1 MNLEA
6 KNNVFE
12 GLLAGSMKEFYTVKR
27 KPFIVLSAN
36 SPAFKQVKHSKGI
49 SLLLEGSLLR
59 GGGSVPGGCLVR
71 VGGLLETPPVTTT
84 AAGGTH
90 PTGMHSFSSMNFLVK
105 RDFFLFCF
113 LFSLLLKFMAV

>member
-12 GLLAGSMKEFYTVKR
+12 GLLAGSMKEFYTVKL
-27 KPFIVLSAN
+27 KPCIVLSAN
-36 SPAFKQVKHSKGI
+36 SLAFMQVKHSKRIG
-49 SLLLEGSLLR
+49 LLLQGSLLR
-59 GGGSVPGGCLVR
+59 GVLLPGKGLFPGGCLVR
-71 VGGLLETPPVTTT
+71 VGGWLETPPVTAT

-90 PTGMHSFSSMNFLVK
+90 SNGMHSCSSMNFLVK

-113 LFSLLLKFMAV
+113 LFSLLL